1 MNLDEARKIWGQM
14 MSEEELKGWLELA
27 NKIRPEEHDPNVP
40 VGATIELDAATGK
53 HVPDKH
59 GD

>member
-1 MNLDEARKIWGQM
+1 MNLEEARKIWGGM
-14 MSEEELKGWLELA
+14 MSEEELAGWLELR
-27 NKIRPEEHDPNVP
+27 NKIRPEEHDVP
-40 VGATIELDAATGK
+40 KGATIELDSVKGK